1 MPLENLD
8 DLNMTMVRMT
18 ILQTCDREVLVS
30 LGGVFNAHDESG
42 VLRLRLVSVFG
53 VMQSLA
59 LALEE
64 GS

>member
-1 MPLENLD
+1 
-8 DLNMTMVRMT
+8 MTMVRMT

-30 LGGVFNAHDESG
+30 LSGVFNAHDESG

>member
-30 LGGVFNAHDESG
+30 LSGVFNAHDDR
-42 VLRLRLVSVFG
+42 VLRLELVSVFG
-53 VMQSLA
+53 VMQSLP
-59 LALEE
+59 LAVEE

>member
-1 MPLENLD
+1 MT
-8 DLNMTMVRMT
+8 MTMVMMT

-30 LGGVFNAHDESG
+30 LSGVFNAHDECE
-42 VLRLRLVSVFG
+42 VLRLELLTVFG